1 MKMAPARALPYGH
14 KTMTLT
20 IENNISFFQDRV
32 RVMVFNFIFINIAVI
47 SWRSVPQVTENLH
60 HIMLYRVHL
69 AWAGF
74 KLPTL
79 GVIGTDYIGS

>member
-32 RVMVFNFIFINIAVI
+32 RVMVFNFTFINIAVI
-47 SWRSVPQVTENLH
+47 SWRSVPQVTENLPSH
-60 HIMLYRVHL
+60 NVVSSTPRLS
-69 AWAGF
+69 
-74 KLPTL
+74 
-79 GVIGTDYIGS
+79 GVQTHNVRGDRH